1 MICWYIPQR
10 LILEKVVAEYTV
22 SVVLC
27 LCTVMVRG
35 DDMAEPDKT
44 SAAVYISWKTFQ
56 NAIEQLSKAELP
68 NVIDKT
74 VFIGMSFSNQ
84 NQLFTGMRFLG
95 LIDDKNRPTPD
106 LEALATHDEAARK
119 HKLKE
124 IIQHRYAELFALNL
138 KKTTPDELDKKMA
151 ESYGVT
157 GATRDRA
164 VRFFVGAAK
173 YLNIEMSPLLA
184 GKTANGAPRAA
195 KKRAQRKQTFSSV
208 GAPFNQGE
216 STGTSKTVRLQSGGT
231 LTLSATLDLFAL
243 NTEDR
248 KFVFELIDK
257 LNGYQ
262 QPALVRPEPLPES
275 AQ

>member
-1 MICWYIPQR
+1 
-10 LILEKVVAEYTV
+10 
-22 SVVLC
+22 
-27 LCTVMVRG
+27 
-35 DDMAEPDKT
+35 MAESEKT

-106 LEALATHDEAARK
+106 LEALATQDEAARK

-138 KKTTPDELDKKMA
+138 KKTPPDELDKKMA
-151 ESYGVT
+151 ESYSVSGL
-157 GATRDRA
+157 TRDRA

-184 GKTANGAPRAA
+184 GKTANGSPRGAV
-195 KKRAQRKQTFSSV
+195 KKRVQRKQTFSSA
-208 GAPFNQGE
+208 GTPFNQGE

-231 LTLSATLDLFAL
+231 LTLSATLDLFSL
-243 NTEDR
+243 NTDDR

-257 LNGYQ
+257 LDGYQ
-262 QPALVRPEPLPES
+262 QPVPMRPEPTPES
-275 AQ
+275 AE

>member
-1 MICWYIPQR
+1 
-10 LILEKVVAEYTV
+10 
-22 SVVLC
+22 
-27 LCTVMVRG
+27 MVRG
-35 DDMAEPDKT
+35 DGMAEPEKT

-56 NAIEQLSKAELP
+56 NAVEQLSKAELP
-68 NVIDKT
+68 NVLDKT

-106 LEALATHDEAARK
+106 LEALATEDEGARK

-124 IIQHRYAELFALNL
+124 IIQHRYSELFALNL

-151 ESYGVT
+151 ESYRVSGL
-157 GATRDRA
+157 TRDRA

-184 GKTANGAPRAA
+184 GKTANGSPRVA
-195 KKRAQRKQTFSSV
+195 KKRVQRKQTFSSA
-208 GAPFNQGE
+208 GTPFNQGE

-231 LTLSATLDLFAL
+231 LTLSATLDLFSL
-243 NTEDR
+243 NTDDR

-257 LNGYQ
+257 LDGYQ
-262 QPALVRPEPLPES
+262 QPALVRPEPTAEPG
-275 AQ
+275 Q